1 MLPRNTTRSAVN
13 NSRLRIR
20 ARVGLTAPTEK
31 ESAGATTI
39 GVIAWVGSIAGT
51 GIGAYH
57 GYGRNGGSVGWAIG
71 WGILGSIFWPIVI
84 PLALAQ
90 GLGKRAR

>member
-1 MLPRNTTRSAVN
+1 MLRNTTRSAVN
-13 NSRLRIR
+13 NTRLHVR
-20 ARVGLTAPTEK
+20 ARVGLTAPTE
-31 ESAGATTI
+31 EAAGVGTL
-39 GVIAWVGSIAGT
+39 GVLAWVGSIAGT

-71 WGILGSIFWPIVI
+71 WALLGGLFWPIVI